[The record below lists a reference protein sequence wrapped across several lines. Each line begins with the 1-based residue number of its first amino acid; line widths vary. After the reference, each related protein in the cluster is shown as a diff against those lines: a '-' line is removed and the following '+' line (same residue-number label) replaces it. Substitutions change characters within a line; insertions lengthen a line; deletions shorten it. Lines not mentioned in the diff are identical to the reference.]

1 MSVEDLKRWHWAL
14 VGGALG
20 LLVAFVWMSPGPA
33 RDPVLRR
40 PLTSEQWVD
49 LLGRVQS
56 GGTEVRNV
64 LIEPAEEG
72 MNFVTGE
79 YLEEVRWK
87 PFFVYARRPFVTSN
101 GANAADVGKYL
112 ESLPVG
118 KQVQFR
124 FPWWRERGVVLT
136 AGALVGIVV
145 VGGAWPVLLSLM
157 LGAGL
162 GRRGVVEEDFDL
174 SRFRSEPAAA
184 SREAVEMSDLDR
196 EQLRA
201 VEEAIEA
208 KLKEGGVV
216 EKVQQPAEKRE
227 VVKSL
232 AGEQLESAGA
242 GHVDP
247 GERKDFEGEYYPVEK
262 PHGHKDRS
270 GGFTLIELL
279 VVIGIIAILI
289 GLILPA
295 MRRVRQ
301 SSAALQCGNNLRQI
315 SIALGSYLVENQGV
329 AFWRAANLDRDG
341 MDWYGYG
348 GREIGNINN
357 DPGSL
362 FNRLVPR
369 PLNKYVAG
377 KIQIYHCPQDD
388 AAPWTDDP
396 SYTLVPSPSQ
406 FEWVGNSYNFNAN
419 GYPHRPPPRHEGGL
433 DAVKFSSIRS
443 SSKTIVFFDA
453 CLFYGFDWHYGHK
466 GSVAFADGHVEFLPL
481 PDDGGEWRWDP

>member
-14 VGGALG
+14 IGGALG
-20 LLVAFVWMSPGPA
+20 LLIAWVWMSPGPE
-33 RDPVLRR
+33 RDPLLRR
-40 PLTSEQWVD
+40 PMTSEQWVD

-64 LIEPAEEG
+64 GIEPAADG
-72 MNFVTGE
+72 RNFVSGE

-87 PFFVYARRPFVTSN
+87 PFFLYARRPFVTKN
-101 GANAADVGKYL
+101 GANAADVATYMASIPAGRKIAI
-112 ESLPVG
+112 
-118 KQVQFR
+118 Q
-124 FPWWRERGVVLT
+124 FPWWRERGIVLSAAAL
-136 AGALVGIVV
+136 AGMAV
-145 VGGAWPVLLSLM
+145 VGGLWPMVLARL

-162 GRRGVVEEDFDL
+162 GRRGVVEADFDL
-174 SRFRSEPAAA
+174 SRFRSEASAP
-184 SREAVEMSDLDR
+184 SRELKELSERDR
-196 EQLRA
+196 EQWQAL
-201 VEEAIEA
+201 EEALEA
-208 KLKEGGVV
+208 KLKEGEVV
-216 EKVQQPAEKRE
+216 GSVPQPAETRE
-227 VVKSL
+227 AVRTL
-232 AGEQLESAGA
+232 AGEQLENAA
-242 GHVDP
+242 PFDP
-247 GERKDFEGEYYPVEK
+247 RDRKDFEGEYYPVEK
-262 PHGHKDRS
+262 PHGHKDS
-270 GGFTLIELL
+270 AGFTLIELL

-329 AFWRAANLDRDG
+329 AFWRAANLERDG

-362 FNRLVPR
+362 FNRLTPR

-377 KIQIYHCPQDD
+377 RVQIYHCPKDD

-396 SYTLVPSPSQ
+396 SYTLVPAPSQ